1 MTSAIRLLM
10 AASGTGGHLFP
21 ALALA
26 QQLPDYQIEWLGVP
40 DRLEQ
45 TLVPQTYSLHTVN
58 VMGFQGPL
66 GLKTLRICWH
76 LLSAVWRVRQ
86 LLQQRQ
92 IDVVC
97 TTGGYIAGPVILA
110 ARSLG
115 LPVVLHESN
124 YIPGKVT
131 YWLGRFCY
139 AVALGFAGTAQQ
151 LPHLKTQWVGTPV
164 RAQFYQPQ
172 NLDLPIPAHL
182 PLIVVVGGSQG
193 ALSVNRLVRAC
204 VPTWVEAGAFIVH
217 LTGQQDSESAEFH
230 HEQYLALPFYDNMA
244 GLLQRADL
252 AISRAGAGTLTELA
266 ITATPA
272 LLIPYPFAAE
282 DHQTLNARVFVEAG
296 AALCYAQK
304 ELTAL
309 QLNQEVVQ
317 LLGAPE
323 RLQSMGQAAR
333 QLAVVDSAQQ
343 LAAIV
348 RGITPP

>member
-1 MTSAIRLLM
+1 MTDAIRLLM

-45 TLVPQTYSLHTVN
+45 TLVPQIYPLHTVK
-58 VMGFQGPL
+58 VMGFQGPP
-66 GLKTLRICWH
+66 GLKTLQICWH
-76 LLSAVWRVRQ
+76 LWSAVWRVRQ
-86 LLQQRQ
+86 LLQQRK

-115 LPVVLHESN
+115 IPVVLHESN

-131 YWLGRFCY
+131 YWLGRLCHT
-139 AVALGFAGTAQQ
+139 VALGFAGTAQY
-151 LPHLKTQWVGTPV
+151 LPALKTQWVGTPV
-164 RAQFYQPQ
+164 RAQFYEPQ
-172 NLDLPIPAHL
+172 NFDLPIPAHL

-193 ALSVNRLVRAC
+193 AVSLNRLARAC

-217 LTGQQDSESAEFH
+217 LTGKQDPEASDFH
-230 HEQYLALPFYDNMA
+230 YQHYLALPFYDNMA
-244 GLLQRADL
+244 GLLQRANL

-282 DHQTLNARVFVEAG
+282 DHQTLNARVFVETG
-296 AALCYAQK
+296 AARCYAQK
-304 ELTAL
+304 ELTPQ
-309 QLNQEVVQ
+309 QLNQEVQQ
-317 LLGAPE
+317 LLQTPE

-333 QLAVVDSAQQ
+333 QLAVLDSAQQ

-348 RGITPP
+348 RAITPP